1 MSLLEGYGIVKHFGG
16 LAALNGVD
24 FHVDEGEIVG
34 LIGPNGSG
42 KSTLFNIIAG
52 RIKPTRG
59 RILFQGRNVTGWS
72 AHEACHHGIAAT
84 FQLVQPFPNL
94 TVLQNVLVGAV
105 FGKGKLQPLTQA
117 IEQAERILSLVDL
130 ADKRNTPAKGLS
142 LGQLKRLELARAL
155 ATRPKLL
162 LIDEVGAGLTP
173 RGGAELRILLKRLR
187 DEGITIF
194 GIEHSPRAVAE
205 ISDRMIVL
213 NKGDLLAEGRSEQ
226 VISDP
231 RVIEAYLGE

>member
-1 MSLLEGYGIVKHFGG
+1 LLEGHHIVKHFGG
-16 LAALNGVD
+16 LTALNNIDFYVD
-24 FHVDEGEIVG
+24 AGEIVG

-52 RIKPTRG
+52 RLKPSQG
-59 RILFQGRNVTGWS
+59 RIWFQGRDVTGWS
-72 AHEACHHGIAAT
+72 AHQACHQGVAAT
-84 FQLVQPFPNL
+84 FQLVQPFTHL

-105 FGKGKLQPLTQA
+105 FGQGPLQPLKQA
-117 IEQAERILSLVDL
+117 IEHAERILKLVDL
-130 ADKRNTPAKGLS
+130 ADKRNVLARSLS

-155 ATRPKLL
+155 ATQPSLL

-173 RGGAELRILLKRLR
+173 RGGAELRILLRRLR
-187 DEGITIF
+187 DEGVTIF

-213 NKGDLLAEGRSEQ
+213 NKGDLLAEGPPEQ
-226 VISDP
+226 VVNDP
-231 RVIEAYLGE
+231 RVIDAYLGE